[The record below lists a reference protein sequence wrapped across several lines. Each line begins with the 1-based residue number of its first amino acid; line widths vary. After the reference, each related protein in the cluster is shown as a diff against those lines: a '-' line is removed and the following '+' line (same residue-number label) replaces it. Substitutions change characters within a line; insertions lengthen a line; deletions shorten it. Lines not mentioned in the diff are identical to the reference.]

1 MKVIYFVL
9 ILFLAIPAFGE
20 NEEGADGAAPTS
32 AESPPPSNY
41 ESEAE
46 AKPQS
51 TTGAGESKPVN
62 KDEKPEKE
70 EKAPRAESPPLI
82 SNPPKKLSSP
92 HSKSGES
99 SRVKD
104 GGEKAKSKQSK
115 KKKAKAKDSRGEAK
129 GQWAVVQTDGAA
141 AYKVPNFDSP
151 VLEYLESGRKV
162 RISQKIFQ
170 GIGGFGAF
178 YKVKISEKIFGYIA
192 DVDVL
197 TEHKARVSGRSIA
210 AVQKNPFSR
219 SPEAEDLS
227 QVPIFFTRYMGGVFG
242 SVNYA
247 EKFSGNRLSS
257 SETIFGFRLSGPGA
271 LVDGLPLD
279 FSFLFHSGA
288 PTYYSERIAEG
299 NPSGFF
305 LISDVFMPYPFLQT
319 SNALV
324 SWGLGLMGTYTR
336 FNLLIKNTIFDSQ
349 EARVG
354 LAAQLGFT
362 YRFGRFAVRLEAKYY
377 YEKTDYVGYF
387 ATIMR
392 KY

>member
-9 ILFLAIPAFGE
+9 SLFLAIPAFGE
-20 NEEGADGAAPTS
+20 NEERSDGASPAS
-32 AESPPPSNY
+32 AESASPSSY

-46 AKPQS
+46 AKPEPKS
-51 TTGAGESKPVN
+51 GGESKPVG

-70 EKAPRAESPPLI
+70 DKAPRAESLPLI
-82 SNPPKKLSSP
+82 SNPPKRLSSP
-92 HSKSGES
+92 QSKSGES
-99 SRVKD
+99 NRAKG
-104 GGEKAKSKQSK
+104 GGEQSKAKQSK
-115 KKKAKAKDSRGEAK
+115 KKKSKAKNSKGDAK

-141 AYKVPNFDSP
+141 AYKFPNFDSP

-170 GIGGFGAF
+170 GIGGFGTF
-178 YKVKISEKIFGYIA
+178 YKVKISEKAFGYIA
-192 DVDVL
+192 DVDVVS
-197 TEHKARVSGRSIA
+197 EHKARSSGRSIA
-210 AVQKNPFSR
+210 AIQKNPFSR
-219 SPEAEDLS
+219 SPQAEDLD
-227 QVPIFFTRYMGGVFG
+227 QVPIFFTRYMGGILG

-257 SETIFGFRLSGPGA
+257 SEAVFGLRLSGPGA

-279 FSFLFHSGA
+279 FSLLFHSGA

-336 FNLLIKNTIFDSQ
+336 FNLLVKNTIFDSQ
-349 EARVG
+349 EARIG

-362 YRFGRFAVRLEAKYY
+362 YRFGKFAVRLEAKYY
-377 YEKTDYVGYF
+377 YEKTDYTGYF

>member
-20 NEEGADGAAPTS
+20 NEEGADGTAPPS
-32 AESPPPSNY
+32 SESPPPSNY
-41 ESEAE
+41 ESEAQTN
-46 AKPQS
+46 PQLK
-51 TTGAGESKPVN
+51 GAGESIPVT
-62 KDEKPEKE
+62 KDEKLEKE
-70 EKAPRAESPPLI
+70 EKAPRAESLPLI
-82 SNPPKKLSSP
+82 SNPPKRLSSP
-92 HSKSGES
+92 QSKSGES
-99 SRVKD
+99 SRAKG
-104 GGEKAKSKQSK
+104 GGEKAKAKQSK
-115 KKKAKAKDSRGEAK
+115 KKKAKAKDSKGDAK

-192 DVDVL
+192 DVDVVS
-197 TEHKARVSGRSIA
+197 EHKAKSSGRSIA
-210 AVQKNPFSR
+210 AIQKNPFSR
-219 SPEAEDLS
+219 SPQAEDLD
-227 QVPIFFTRYMGGVFG
+227 QVPIFFTRYMGGILG

-257 SETIFGFRLSGPGA
+257 SEMIFGFRLSGPGA

-279 FSFLFHSGA
+279 FSLLFHSGA

-305 LISDVFMPYPFLQT
+305 VISDIFMPYPFLQT
-319 SNALV
+319 SNTLV

-336 FNLLIKNTIFDSQ
+336 FNLLVKNTIFDSQ
-349 EARVG
+349 EARIG

-362 YRFGRFAVRLEAKYY
+362 YRFGKFAVRLEAKYY
-377 YEKTDYVGYF
+377 YEKTDYAGYF
-387 ATIMR
+387 ATLMR